1 MIVDPLRIFI
11 AACPLAVYLI
21 VMGVINLLRRPFVT
35 TGARDAATVGIAIVG
50 LVVIGPMELFFPEG
64 AALRFG
70 AFVWLLLL
78 AFYGL
83 CVSLVVLL
91 MRPRIVVY
99 NTTADQLRPIL
110 ASAVAQMDNKAR
122 WVDDSL
128 MIPSLNV
135 HVNLEGN
142 SWMQNVQLVAVGTR
156 QNYEGWRRLEQ
167 LLRGAL
173 RPVRRAPNLRGIV
186 LVCVGLLLAV
196 GTILWMSVDIATVA
210 KNLQN
215 LMWR

>member
-1 MIVDPLRIFI
+1 MDPLRLFI
-11 AACPLAVYLI
+11 ATCPLAVYLI
-21 VMGVINLLRRPFVT
+21 VMGVVHLLRRPFIT

-50 LVVIGPMELFFPEG
+50 VVIIGPMELFFPEG
-64 AALRFG
+64 AAVRFG
-70 AFVWLLLL
+70 AFVWILLL

-99 NTTADQLRPIL
+99 NTTAEQLRPIL

-135 HVNLEGN
+135 HMNLEGN
-142 SWMQNVQLVAVGTR
+142 SWMQNVQLVAIGAR
-156 QNYEGWRRLEQ
+156 QNYDGWRRLEQ
-167 LLRGAL
+167 VLRGAL
-173 RPVRRAPNLRGIV
+173 KPVRRAPSLIGAA
-186 LVCVGLLLAV
+186 LVCLGLILAI
-196 GTILWMSVDIATVA
+196 GTTTWMASDTATVA
-210 KNLQN
+210 KNLQD
-215 LMWR
+215 LMGR